1 MLRGDYHAAHAVA
14 VQLVVDIL
22 RRQQHHM
29 TVIPINATCYTTRQ
43 DCTCTDR
50 VSFSLGMCVDAS
62 ALIALR
68 SDGEISSPKK
78 AAGLRVNT

>member
-14 VQLVVDIL
+14 VQLSLISS
-22 RRQQHHM
+22 QQHH
-29 TVIPINATCYTTRQ
+29 IPIDAICYTTRQ

>member
-22 RRQQHHM
+22 RRQQHH
-29 TVIPINATCYTTRQ
+29 IPIDATCYTATQ

-68 SDGEISSPKK
+68 SDREISSPKK